1 LRKNA
6 GIGDWGFERARLQAA
21 PYIVSK
27 DLRHGWEAVPCQS
40 FNAGVFPQPAREFSG
55 VFPWMKHSELILA
68 LVLAISLA
76 GIAVAKDAPAPLPKQ
91 FGGWQI
97 SGSSKTSAD
106 PAIADPVN
114 AAVLKEYGF
123 TSFESASYSRDDGR
137 KLTLKAARF
146 GDASGAYGAYTY
158 YKTPLMRI
166 EKIGDGAASMN
177 GRVLFYRGNIL
188 VDAAFQKLS
197 AMSAAELRELAEG
210 LPLPAGNTRNLP
222 GLPAYLPTQ
231 SYVKNTAKY
240 VVGPAALQHVDAPV
254 PAGLVD
260 FTAGA
265 EVVTGNYNS
274 SGGEAT
280 LMLISYPTPQIAAD
294 HLRRIEAARQPSAQP
309 SDAASAASTS
319 SILPGPIFDKRTGP
333 IVVVAAG
340 PLSQAEAK
348 SLLAS
353 VNYDANVTWNENTYF
368 TKRDNLANLLVN
380 VIILC
385 FIIIGFAL
393 IAGVAFG
400 GVRILAK
407 RLFPDRIFDQAQ
419 NREFISLQLSEK
431 PPEPVNDTVSPSIKA
446 V

>member
-1 LRKNA
+1 MAWFPAYSVFMKLSRLISGLVLVVSMA
-6 GIGDWGFERARLQAA
+6 GITVAKEAA
-21 PYIVSK
+21 PSPSI
-27 DLRHGWEAVPCQS
+27 
-40 FNAGVFPQPAREFSG
+40 
-55 VFPWMKHSELILA
+55 
-68 LVLAISLA
+68 
-76 GIAVAKDAPAPLPKQ
+76 LPKQ

-97 SGSSKTSAD
+97 SGSARTSDD

-123 TSFESASYSRDDGR
+123 TGFESATYIRDDGR
-137 KLTLKAARF
+137 KLTLKAATF
-146 GDASGAYGAYTY
+146 GDASGAYGSYTY
-158 YKTPLMRI
+158 YKTPAMLI

-177 GRVLFYRGNIL
+177 ERVLFYRGNIL
-188 VDAAFQKLS
+188 VDAVFQKLS
-197 AMSAAELRELAEG
+197 AMSAAELREMAES
-210 LPLPAGNTRNLP
+210 LPLPSGNTRNLP
-222 GLPAYLPTQ
+222 GLPAYLPAQ

-240 VVGPAALQHVDAPV
+240 VVGSAALRNLDAPI
-254 PAGLVD
+254 PAELVD
-260 FTAGA
+260 FNAGA
-265 EVVTGNYNS
+265 EVVVGNYNS

-294 HLRRIEAARQPSAQP
+294 HLRRIEAARQPSSQP
-309 SDAASAASTS
+309 GNSAPATDANP
-319 SILPGPIFDKRTGP
+319 ILQAPIFDKRTGP

-393 IAGVAFG
+393 VAGVAFG
-400 GVRILAK
+400 GIRLLAK
-407 RLFPDRIFDQAQ
+407 RLFPDRVFDQAQ
-419 NREFISLQLSEK
+419 NREFISLHLSERPPK
-431 PPEPVNDTVSPSIKA
+431 P
-446 V
+446 

>member
-1 LRKNA
+1 
-6 GIGDWGFERARLQAA
+6 
-21 PYIVSK
+21 
-27 DLRHGWEAVPCQS
+27 
-40 FNAGVFPQPAREFSG
+40 
-55 VFPWMKHSELILA
+55 LILRYSIFMK
-68 LVLAISLA
+68 LSKLISAFLMVVTLA
-76 GIAVAKDAPAPLPKQ
+76 GLALANQTTPSYASILPKE

-97 SGSSKTSAD
+97 SGPSRTSND

-123 TSFESASYSRDDGR
+123 TNFESATYTRDDSR
-137 KLTLKAARF
+137 ELTLKAARF

-158 YKTPLMRI
+158 YKTPAMLI

-177 GRVLFYRGNIL
+177 ERVLFYRGNIL
-188 VDAAFQKLS
+188 VDAVFQKLS
-197 AMSAAELRELAEG
+197 AMSAAELRELAQG
-210 LPLPAGNTRNLP
+210 LPLPPGNTRNLP
-222 GLPAYLPTQ
+222 GLPAYLPPQ

-240 VVGPAALQHVDAPV
+240 VVGPAALQNLDAPIPV
-254 PAGLVD
+254 ELVD
-260 FTAGA
+260 FNAGA
-265 EVVTGNYNS
+265 EVVVGNYNS

-280 LMLISYPTPQIAAD
+280 LMLISYPTPQIAGD
-294 HLRRIEAARQPSAQP
+294 HLRRIEAARISSSQP
-309 SDAASAASTS
+309 ASGTAPANAFPVLQT
-319 SILPGPIFDKRTGP
+319 PMFDKRTGP

-393 IAGVAFG
+393 VAGVAFG
-400 GVRILAK
+400 GIRILAK
-407 RLFPDRIFDQAQ
+407 RLFPERVFDRAES
-419 NREFISLQLSEK
+419 REFISLHLSEK
-431 PPEPVNDTVSPSIKA
+431 PPEPRIQL
-446 V
+446 

>member
-1 LRKNA
+1 MKR
-6 GIGDWGFERARLQAA
+6 
-21 PYIVSK
+21 SK
-27 DLRHGWEAVPCQS
+27 
-40 FNAGVFPQPAREFSG
+40 
-55 VFPWMKHSELILA
+55 LIPA

-76 GIAVAKDAPAPLPKQ
+76 GVASANEILSILPKRC
-91 FGGWQI
+91 GGWQML
-97 SGSSKTSAD
+97 GSPRTSAD
-106 PAIADPVN
+106 LTVADPVN

-123 TSFESASYSRDDGR
+123 TSFESATYTRDDGR

-158 YKTPLMRI
+158 YKTPAMLI
-166 EKIGDGAASMN
+166 EKIGDGAASLN
-177 GRVLFYRGNIL
+177 ERVLFYRGNIL
-188 VDAAFQKLS
+188 VDAVFQKLS
-197 AMSAAELRELAEG
+197 VMSAAELRELAEG
-210 LPLPAGNTRNLP
+210 LPLPSGNTRNLP

-240 VVGPAALQHVDAPV
+240 VVGPAALQHVDAPL
-254 PAGLVD
+254 PSELVD
-260 FTAGA
+260 FNAGA
-265 EVVTGNYNS
+265 EVVIGTYKS

-294 HLRRIEAARQPSAQP
+294 HLRRIEAASQPSAQ
-309 SDAASAASTS
+309 STGGASVNSV
-319 SILPGPIFDKRTGP
+319 LQVPIFDKRTGP
-333 IVVVAAG
+333 IVVVASG
-340 PLSQAEAK
+340 PLSQSEAR

-407 RLFPDRIFDQAQ
+407 RLFPDRVFDQAQ
-419 NREFISLQLSEK
+419 NREFISLHLSEK
-431 PPEPVNDTVSPSIKA
+431 PPEPGNDGVSPSIKA

>member
-1 LRKNA
+1 MS
-6 GIGDWGFERARLQAA
+6 
-21 PYIVSK
+21 VS
-27 DLRHGWEAVPCQS
+27 
-40 FNAGVFPQPAREFSG
+40 VFMKLSKLIPA
-55 VFPWMKHSELILA
+55 LA
-68 LVLAISLA
+68 LAISLA
-76 GIAVAKDAPAPLPKQ
+76 GIALANEAPATLPKQ

-97 SGSSKTSAD
+97 SGSPRTSAD
-106 PAIADPVN
+106 PVTADPVN

-123 TSFESASYSRDDGR
+123 TSFESATYTRDDGR

-158 YKTPLMRI
+158 YKTPPMLI

-177 GRVLFYRGNIL
+177 ERVLFYRGNIL
-188 VDAAFQKLS
+188 VDAVFQKLS

-210 LPLPAGNTRNLP
+210 LPLPSGNTRNLP

-254 PAGLVD
+254 PAELVD
-260 FTAGA
+260 FNAGA
-265 EVVTGNYNS
+265 EVVIGNYKS

-294 HLRRIEAARQPSAQP
+294 HLRRIETAHQPSAQ
-309 SDAASAASTS
+309 STS
-319 SILPGPIFDKRTGP
+319 GASVNPILQTPIFDKRTGP
-333 IVVVAAG
+333 IVVVAGG
-340 PLSQAEAK
+340 PLSQAEAR

-385 FIIIGFAL
+385 FIIIGLAL

-400 GVRILAK
+400 GIRILAK
-407 RLFPDRIFDQAQ
+407 RLFPDRVFDQAQ
-419 NREFISLQLSEK
+419 NREFISLHLSEK
-431 PPEPVNDTVSPSIKA
+431 PPEPVNDAVSPSIKA

>member
-1 LRKNA
+1 MKLS
-6 GIGDWGFERARLQAA
+6 RLIPALVVVISLTPAALADKAA
-21 PYIVSK
+21 PSPPI
-27 DLRHGWEAVPCQS
+27 
-40 FNAGVFPQPAREFSG
+40 
-55 VFPWMKHSELILA
+55 
-68 LVLAISLA
+68 
-76 GIAVAKDAPAPLPKQ
+76 LPKQ
-91 FGGWQI
+91 FGGWQM
-97 SGSSKTSAD
+97 SGSSRTSNE
-106 PAIADPVN
+106 PAVADPVN

-123 TSFESASYSRDDGR
+123 TSFESATYTRDDGR

-146 GDASGAYGAYTY
+146 ADASGAYGAYTY
-158 YKTPLMRI
+158 YKTPPMLI

-177 GRVLFYRGNIL
+177 ERVLFYRGDIL
-188 VDAAFQKLS
+188 VDAVFQKLS
-197 AMSAAELRELAEG
+197 AMSAAELRELADG
-210 LPLPAGNTRNLP
+210 LQLPSGNTRNLP

-240 VVGPAALQHVDAPV
+240 VVGPAALKNVDAPI
-254 PAGLVD
+254 PAALVD
-260 FTAGA
+260 FNIGA
-265 EVVTGNYNS
+265 EVVIGNYNS

-309 SDAASAASTS
+309 PNGASAANPDP
-319 SILPGPIFDKRTGP
+319 ILLTPIFNKRTGP

-393 IAGVAFG
+393 VAGVAFG
-400 GVRILAK
+400 GIRILAK
-407 RLFPDRIFDQAQ
+407 RLLPDRVYDQAQ
-419 NREFISLQLSEK
+419 NREFISLHLSEK
-431 PPEPVNDTVSPSIKA
+431 PPEPLNDTVTPSIKA

>member
-1 LRKNA
+1 MKLSRP
-6 GIGDWGFERARLQAA
+6 I
-21 PYIVSK
+21 
-27 DLRHGWEAVPCQS
+27 
-40 FNAGVFPQPAREFSG
+40 PA
-55 VFPWMKHSELILA
+55 LA
-68 LVLAISLA
+68 LVILLA
-76 GIAVAKDAPAPLPKQ
+76 GLALASETAPVLPKQ

-97 SGSSKTSAD
+97 SGSSRTSAD
-106 PAIADPVN
+106 PVTADPVN
-114 AAVLKEYGF
+114 AAALTEYGF
-123 TSFESASYSRDDGR
+123 TSFESATYTRDDGR

-146 GDASGAYGAYTY
+146 ADASGAYGAYTY
-158 YKTPLMRI
+158 YKTPSMLI

-177 GRVLFYRGNIL
+177 ERVLFYRGNIL
-188 VDAAFQKLS
+188 VDAVFQKLS
-197 AMSAAELRELAEG
+197 AMSAAELRELAEN
-210 LPLPAGNTRNLP
+210 LPLPSGNTRNLP

-240 VVGPAALQHVDAPV
+240 VVGPSALQHLDAPV
-254 PAGLVD
+254 PAELVD
-260 FTAGA
+260 FKAGA
-265 EVVTGNYNS
+265 EVVLGNYNS

-294 HLRRIEAARQPSAQP
+294 HLRRIEAARQPDPQ
-309 SDAASAASTS
+309 STS
-319 SILPGPIFDKRTGP
+319 TPAANANPILQTPIFDKRTGP

-340 PLSQAEAK
+340 PLSQAEGK

-393 IAGVAFG
+393 VAGVAFG
-400 GVRILAK
+400 GIRILAK
-407 RLFPDRIFDQAQ
+407 RLFPDRVFDQAQ
-419 NREFISLQLSEK
+419 NREFISLHLSEK
-431 PPEPVNDTVSPSIKA
+431 PSEPGNDTVSPSIKA

>member
-1 LRKNA
+1 
-6 GIGDWGFERARLQAA
+6 
-21 PYIVSK
+21 
-27 DLRHGWEAVPCQS
+27 
-40 FNAGVFPQPAREFSG
+40 
-55 VFPWMKHSELILA
+55 MKLFKLIPA

-76 GIAVAKDAPAPLPKQ
+76 GLTSAYEAAPSSAVLPKQ
-91 FGGWQI
+91 FAGWEI
-97 SGSSKTSAD
+97 AGSSRTSNDA
-106 PAIADPVN
+106 ATADPVN

-123 TSFESASYSRDDGR
+123 TSFESATYTRDDGR
-137 KLTLKAARF
+137 KVTLKAARF

-158 YKTPLMRI
+158 YKTPVMLT

-177 GRVLFYRGNIL
+177 ERILFYRGNVL
-188 VDAAFQKLS
+188 VDAVFQKLS
-197 AMSAAELRELAEG
+197 AMSAAELRELAEA
-210 LPLPAGNTRNLP
+210 LPLPSGNTRNLP

-240 VVGPAALQHVDAPV
+240 VVGPTTLRNLDAPV
-254 PAGLVD
+254 PVELVD

-265 EVVTGNYNS
+265 EVVVGNYNS
-274 SGGEAT
+274 SGGEAI

-294 HLRRIEAARQPSAQP
+294 HLRRIEAARLQSPSANTAP
-309 SDAASAASTS
+309 APNPM
-319 SILPGPIFDKRTGP
+319 LRGPIFGKRTGP

-340 PLSQAEAK
+340 PLSQAEGK

-353 VNYDANVTWNENTYF
+353 VNYDANVTWNENTFF

-393 IAGVAFG
+393 VAGVAFG
-400 GVRILAK
+400 GIRILAK
-407 RLFPDRIFDQAQ
+407 RLLPERVFDQAQ
-419 NREFISLQLSEK
+419 NREFISLHLSEK
-431 PPEPVNDTVSPSIKA
+431 PPESGNDAVSPSIKA